1 MPAEDIKMRN
11 ISSAS
16 NLRGE
21 FGVDELHENAA
32 VNYPAAKDSGAYRI
46 QKIL

>member
-32 VNYPAAKDSGAYRI
+32 INIMNVGLSMV
-46 QKIL
+46 